1 MAKMSGVIQNNQST
15 TKLINELKSS
25 STQYPPLNKQ
35 QERDLIEQYR
45 NDRDKL
51 NELLYMHNIRLAFNM
66 AKKYATKTN
75 DFDSLVSDC
84 LYGLSIAC
92 QRFDIDKG
100 IKFSTYATTWIFK
113 YCLSSFYDKQNEIDR
128 VSVSINEPHLCSKMK
143 SNNGNEVTF
152 ENYVNEYI
160 DLSVSHDKPIEQS
173 LSSFEMT
180 DICKNLMQKFNE
192 DKSLSAIDK
201 HVFIDGVFN
210 KEKTKD
216 IAEKYNIAAQDVTKI
231 KNKVLSKFK
240 DILLTEY
247 NISEYNQISC

>member
-1 MAKMSGVIQNNQST
+1 
-15 TKLINELKSS
+15 
-25 STQYPPLNKQ
+25 
-35 QERDLIEQYR
+35 
-45 NDRDKL
+45 
-51 NELLYMHNIRLAFNM
+51 
-66 AKKYATKTN
+66 
-75 DFDSLVSDC
+75 
-84 LYGLSIAC
+84 
-92 QRFDIDKG
+92 
-100 IKFSTYATTWIFK
+100 
-113 YCLSSFYDKQNEIDR
+113 

-216 IAEKYNIAAQDVTKI
+216 IAEKYNIAA
-231 KNKVLSKFK
+231 
-240 DILLTEY
+240 
-247 NISEYNQISC
+247 

>member
-1 MAKMSGVIQNNQST
+1 MAKISGVIQNNQST

-45 NDRDKL
+45 DDRDKL
-51 NELLYMHNIRLAFNM
+51 NELLYKHNIRLAFNM

-100 IKFSTYATTWIFK
+100 IKFSTYATSWIFK
-113 YCLSSFYDKQNEIDR
+113 YCLSSFYDKQNEIDK
-128 VSVSINEPHLCSKMK
+128 VSTSLNEPKLFIK
-143 SNNGNEVTF
+143 SNNGNQTTF

-160 DLSVSHDKPIEQS
+160 EPTIYIGKTIQ
-173 LSSFEMT
+173 
-180 DICKNLMQKFNE
+180 QQ
-192 DKSLSAIDK
+192 LSAIDTTSIYADLISRLNIDNSLSSTDK
-201 HVFIDGVFN
+201 KVFIECVCYKQKA
-210 KEKTKD
+210 KELS
-216 IAEKYNIAAQDVTKI
+216 EKYNISIHDIQKI
-231 KNKVLSKFK
+231 KGKVLSKFK
-240 DILLTEY
+240 DILKNEY
-247 NISEYNQISC
+247 SINSFNEILG

>member
-1 MAKMSGVIQNNQST
+1 MVKTTGVIQHNQST
-15 TKLINELKSS
+15 TKLINELKQS

-35 QERDLIEQYR
+35 QERNLIEQYR
-45 NDRDKL
+45 DDRDKL

-100 IKFSTYATTWIFK
+100 IKFSTYATSWIFK

-128 VSVSINEPHLCSKMK
+128 VSISINEPHLCSKMK

-152 ENYVNEYI
+152 ENYVNEYV
-160 DLSVSHDKPIEQS
+160 DLSVSHSKSIDAE
-173 LSSFEMT
+173 LNEFEMS
-180 DICKNLMQKFNE
+180 DICKNLMKKFNT

-210 KEKTKD
+210 REKTKD
-216 IAEKYNIAAQDVTKI
+216 IAEKYNIAASDVMKI
-231 KNKVLSKFK
+231 KSKVLSKFK
-240 DILLTEY
+240 NILLNEY
-247 NISEYNQISC
+247 NISEFNQISC